1 MLSHNLYTVLHI
13 PHDPVALEEHFRDDD
28 DGPVSSQ
35 GYMPYLNKYILD
47 KVGNAPPLGPQYL
60 AFYSSCPLPLLSTLP
75 SSCLHLHSPP
85 QSPAPH
91 CPSSALA
98 SAPPPPANPPNL
110 HPAHLICHPLCRFS
124 SAVLPPR
131 LPLLS
136 LPWPRTSFTVARE
149 IRGTKWRH
157 W

>member
-60 AFYSSCPLPLLSTLP
+60 AFYSSCPLPLISMLP
-75 SSCLHLHSPP
+75 SSRLHLHSPP

-98 SAPPPPANPPNL
+98 SASLPPPIPL
-110 HPAHLICHPLCRFS
+110 TCTQLISSVTLCAGS
-124 SAVLPPR
+124 PR
-131 LPLLS
+131 LSCPLGFPFFLS
-136 LPWPRTSFTVARE
+136 LGRGTSFTVARE
-149 IRGTKWRH
+149 IRGTK
-157 W
+157 